1 MPSDVLGFKALFSFP
16 GQGTD
21 HRKAVHNQRCELA
34 RGVTSAKLLCMSR
47 LIREL
52 STIAV
57 LTAVGATFSLF
68 SGLAPLPW
76 ATPELGAGEIR
87 VEDARVLDVLW
98 IDARGEDAYQ
108 QGHIGDAI
116 RLSPD
121 NWDDGIFELMDAWL
135 GQPRPI
141 IVYCGS
147 AACEASKRVAER
159 LREALASAEIYTLH
173 GGWDA
178 WVQ

>member
-1 MPSDVLGFKALFSFP
+1 MCSDSKLCFHFP
-16 GQGTD
+16 G
-21 HRKAVHNQRCELA
+21 KAQTIA
-34 RGVTSAKLLCMSR
+34 KPYTTSAASLPAASLRLSWLCMSH
-47 LIREL
+47 LVREL
-52 STIAV
+52 SIIAV
-57 LTAVGATFSLF
+57 LTAVGTAFSLF

-76 ATPELGAGEIR
+76 AAPELGAGEIR

-121 NWDDGIFELMDAWL
+121 NWDDGILELMDAWL

-141 IVYCGS
+141 VVYCGS
-147 AACEASKRVAER
+147 AGCGSSKRVAER